1 MQETENARTMRAS
14 EEAFRQAAEA
24 IPGGVNSPVRA
35 ALAVGAEPVFIA
47 RGEGAYLWDVDG
59 NRYLD
64 YVGSWG
70 PLIMGHAHPAVV
82 EAVCAAARDGLSFG
96 APTPGETRLA
106 RVVRDAFPSMEMV
119 RLVSS
124 GTEATMSAIRL
135 ARGVTGRDCIVKF
148 EGCYHGHADA
158 LLVKAGSGALT
169 MGVPSSAGVPAGC
182 TASTLV
188 ARYNDLDSV
197 RALFAERGEEIAAV
211 IVEPVAGNMGV
222 VPPRDGFLPGL
233 REITEVY
240 GSLLVF
246 DEVMTGFRVSF
257 GGVQA
262 LCGVDPDLTCLGKVI
277 GGGMPLAAFGGKRR
291 YLEQL
296 APLGPVYQAGT
307 LAGNPVAVAAGLATV
322 ELLREPGVHES
333 IVARTEELARGIER
347 LGIARGVPLRVN
359 RAGAMFSVFFTEDE
373 VYDYRSALSSNTE
386 LYACFYRFLRA
397 SGVYIAPSQFEA
409 LFVSAAH
416 TDAHIADTLERIEAA
431 LARM

>member
-1 MQETENARTMRAS
+1 MQTETTRDLPKS
-14 EEAFRQAAEA
+14 GEAYRQAAEA

-35 ALAVGAEPVFIA
+35 ALAVGADPAFIA

-59 NRYLD
+59 NRYID

-82 EAVCAAARDGLSFG
+82 DAVCAAARNGLSFG
-96 APTPGETRLA
+96 APTPGETELVHA
-106 RVVRDAFPSMEMV
+106 IRDAFPSMEMV

-135 ARGVTGRDCIVKF
+135 ARGVTGRDYIVKF

-169 MGVPSSAGVPAGC
+169 MGVPSSAGVPAGI
-182 TASTLV
+182 TSTTLV

-197 RALFAERGEEIAAV
+197 RELFAQHGEEIAAV

-222 VPPRDGFLPGL
+222 VPPVDGFLNGL
-233 REITEVY
+233 RDLTEAF
-240 GSLLVF
+240 GSLLIF

-257 GGVQA
+257 GGAQERY
-262 LCGVDPDLTCLGKVI
+262 GIDPDLTCLGKII

-291 YLEQL
+291 YLEEL

-322 ELLREPGVHES
+322 RLLREPGVHDA
-333 IVARTEELARGIER
+333 IVANTTTLARGIREC
-347 LGIARGVPLRVN
+347 GECAGVPLRVN
-359 RAGAMFSVFFTEDE
+359 QVGAMFSVFFTDQD
-373 VYDYRSALSSNTE
+373 VRDYESACSSDTDRFAR
-386 LYACFYRFLRA
+386 YYRALRA
-397 SGVYIAPSQFEA
+397 AGVYTAPSQFEA
-409 LFVSAAH
+409 LFMSAAH
-416 TDAHIADTLERIEAA
+416 TKADVQHTLACVEGV
-431 LARM
+431 LAGL